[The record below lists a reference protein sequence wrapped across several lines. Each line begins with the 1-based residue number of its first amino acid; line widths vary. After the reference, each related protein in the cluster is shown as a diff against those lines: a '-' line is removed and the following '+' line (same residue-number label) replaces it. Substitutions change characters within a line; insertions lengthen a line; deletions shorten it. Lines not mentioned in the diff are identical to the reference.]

1 MICALVGALLVIPLW
16 AFAPTVALLYAGG
29 FLMQSMVQ
37 GAWGVIP
44 AHLSELSPDSVRG
57 FLPGFGYQC
66 GVLLSGYVSYL
77 EATLA
82 RRTGYSTAMASTA
95 GIVFLIAVVAVAVG
109 KERRAAKFGEQAAL
123 AHGDA

>member
-1 MICALVGALLVIPLW
+1 MIPLW
-16 AFAPTVALLYAGG
+16 AFAPSVALLYVGG

-44 AHLSELSPDSVRG
+44 AHLSELSPDSVSG
-57 FLPGFGYQC
+57 FLPGFGYQV

-82 RRTGYSTAMASTA
+82 RRTGYATAMASTA
-95 GIVFLIAVVAVAVG
+95 GIVFLAAVVAIGVG
-109 KERRAAKFGEQAAL
+109 KERRAAKFGE
-123 AHGDA
+123 